1 MVRKMLYPQKI
12 SSKKIDKITNALRN
26 GVIILSIALLVI
38 NYITTPNI
46 YWSHLCIA
54 GFIYIY
60 FTVRYS
66 ITRTRNIAGYVMV
79 QTLLLATI
87 MFFIDYRIGYTGW
100 SINISIP
107 ILIIISNI
115 AMLILTIINYKDYGK
130 YAISQLVIVLLSLS
144 MILFI
149 YKGFAKVSFLIN
161 ISIFIS
167 IFNFVVS
174 VVLCHRDFK
183 EEIIRKFNI

>member
-1 MVRKMLYPQKI
+1 MLYPQKI
-12 SSKKIDKITNALRN
+12 SSKKIDKITHILRN
-26 GVIILSIALLVI
+26 SVILLSIVLLFI
-38 NYITTPNI
+38 NYLTTPKI

-79 QTLLLATI
+79 QTLLLAAV
-87 MFFIDYRIGYTGW
+87 MFFVDYRIGYTGW
-100 SINISIP
+100 AINISIP
-107 ILIIISNI
+107 ILIIIANI

-130 YAISQLVIVLLSLS
+130 YAISQLIIVLLSLS
-144 MILFI
+144 MVIFV
-149 YKGFAKVSFLIN
+149 YKGLAKASFLI
-161 ISIFIS
+161 SMAIFMS
-167 IFNFVVS
+167 VFNFAVS
-174 VVLCHRDFK
+174 LALCHRDFK

>member
-1 MVRKMLYPQKI
+1 MLYPQKI
-12 SSKKIDKITNALRN
+12 SSKKIDKIASLLRN
-26 GVIILSIALLVI
+26 GVIALSIILLII
-38 NYITTPNI
+38 NYMTTPNI

-66 ITRTRNIAGYVMV
+66 ITRTRNIAGYVMI
-79 QTLLLATI
+79 QTLFLAII
-87 MFFIDYRIGYTGW
+87 MFFVDYRIGYNGW

-130 YAISQLVIVLLSLS
+130 YAISQLIIVLLSLS
-144 MILFI
+144 MIIFI
-149 YKGFAKVSFLIN
+149 YKGLAKVSPLIN

-183 EEIIRKFNI
+183 EEIIRKLNI

>member
-1 MVRKMLYPQKI
+1 MI
-12 SSKKIDKITNALRN
+12 
-26 GVIILSIALLVI
+26 
-38 NYITTPNI
+38 
-46 YWSHLCIA
+46 
-54 GFIYIY
+54 
-60 FTVRYS
+60 
-66 ITRTRNIAGYVMV
+66 
-79 QTLLLATI
+79 QTLFLAII
-87 MFFIDYRIGYTGW
+87 MFFVDYRIGYNGW

-130 YAISQLVIVLLSLS
+130 YAISQLIIVLLSLS
-144 MILFI
+144 MIIFI
-149 YKGFAKVSFLIN
+149 YKGLAKVSPLIN

-183 EEIIRKFNI
+183 EEIIRKLNI

>member
-1 MVRKMLYPQKI
+1 MLYPQKI
-12 SSKKIDKITNALRN
+12 SSKKIDKIASFLRN
-26 GVIILSIALLVI
+26 GVIALSIILLII
-38 NYITTPNI
+38 NYMTTPSI

-66 ITRTRNIAGYVMV
+66 ITRTRNIAGYVMI
-79 QTLLLATI
+79 QTLFLAII
-87 MFFIDYRIGYTGW
+87 MFFVDYRIGYNGW

-107 ILIIISNI
+107 ILI
-115 AMLILTIINYKDYGK
+115 IINYKDYGK
-130 YAISQLVIVLLSLS
+130 YAISQLIIVLLSLS
-144 MILFI
+144 MIIFI
-149 YKGFAKVSFLIN
+149 YKGFAKVSPLIN

-183 EEIIRKFNI
+183 EEIIRKLNI